1 MVRRILASLIQV
13 CITLNYF
20 IRILVLNYYIE
31 HADELTDT
39 LVLRIINYLIE
50 QVGPFPMMHDELLS
64 QMCKQTVKN
73 PDPFD
78 FFFFS
83 FLFLLLFLRNP
94 QTPKPC
100 ASVVCVVC
108 D

>member
-20 IRILVLNYYIE
+20 ILILVLNYYIE

-73 PDPFD
+73 PDPYD
-78 FFFFS
+78 FFYFVFS
-83 FLFLLLFLRNP
+83 FSFSFFF
-94 QTPKPC
+94 
-100 ASVVCVVC
+100 
-108 D
+108 